1 MTKNESITF
10 LTYLCLKSELKYS
23 SIGTLSLIGL
33 ISMSC
38 CVWLI
43 VFDFD
48 KNDLDGDCAVSLVLM
63 VDRLSMTKLRLL
75 KGVDFG
81 RTIVVMDFLNLGIN
95 D

>member
-10 LTYLCLKSELKYS
+10 LTYLCLNSGLKYS

-33 ISMSC
+33 TSMSC

-43 VFDFD
+43 FFDFD
-48 KNDLDGDCAVSLVLM
+48 KNDLDGDRAVSLVLM

-81 RTIVVMDFLNLGIN
+81 RTIVVMDFL

>member
-1 MTKNESITF
+1 M
-10 LTYLCLKSELKYS
+10 YLNSGLKYS

-33 ISMSC
+33 TAVSC
-38 CVWLI
+38 YVWLI
-43 VFDFD
+43 VLDFD
-48 KNDLDGDCAVSLVLM
+48 KNDLDGYRAVSLVLI

-81 RTIVVMDFLNLGIN
+81 RTIVDMDFL